1 MNKVAALLLAL
12 GVNACGGAAQPVAQ
26 ESPDDL
32 FDYLR
37 AYQLSNPGGSIIY
50 NIQGTE
56 NGPVCTYTYDNDLD
70 DLDSSNDL
78 HFMVSSDGPSSSLS
92 VGDVELPPYDACTP
106 EQQGQWHAARMS
118 FRQAM
123 DYYGWVLFLIDV
135 CSGNHE

>member
-1 MNKVAALLLAL
+1 MNRLAAMMFAL
-12 GVNACGGAAQPVAQ
+12 GINACGGAAQSVAQ
-26 ESPDDL
+26 EGPDDL

-37 AYQLSNPGGSIIY
+37 AYQLNNPGGSIIY

-56 NGPVCTYTYDNDLD
+56 NGPVCTYTYNNDLD
-70 DLDSSNDL
+70 DEDTSDDIHLV
-78 HFMVSSDGPSSSLS
+78 VSSYGPSAALS
-92 VGDVELPPYDACTP
+92 IGGVALPRYDVCTP

-123 DYYGWVLFLIDV
+123 NYYGWVLFLIDV